1 MSDIADL
8 SLKGNFVDDKIS
20 YIFKWV
26 KAGYE
31 KSSVESFKIAVIQT
45 AKNPN
50 VAIDIRF
57 AGTDVIYFAFADEI
71 C

>member
-26 KAGYE
+26 KAGYG
-31 KSSVESFKIAVIQT
+31 KSSVKSFKIAVIQT

-57 AGTDVIYFAFADEI
+57 ASIDVIYFAFADEI